1 MKSIPRCAA
10 ALAWFV
16 WIAGATAVVAQD
28 PPPAPPAAA
37 EAAPPEDDAPMGNV
51 TMNFQDVELPT
62 LVKFISEITGR
73 NFIVDERVKGKITII
88 SPSQV
93 TVDEAYLVFQSVL
106 QVKGFTTVPS
116 GPVIKI
122 VPSKDAKA
130 STLDTISAG
139 RMTLPSDEFITRI
152 VPLSKVDANGLLPI
166 LQPLVSPDGL
176 LTAYGPTNS
185 IIVIDAA
192 ANTERL
198 VSLLLQLDVEGV
210 ERDIEVIRL
219 QHAFADDVAAKIAEV
234 LQDDQQQAGAGMPMQ
249 QQAQPARA
257 GARARATQAAAQ
269 AGGGGA
275 VLGGTAGRT
284 FKLIPDQRTNSLI
297 LLAGPIEMRQIRELV
312 ARLDVPVPLGT
323 GRIHVYYLRHANAF
337 ELLAVLSSLI
347 TGTGNVGLAAQGF
360 GGGARRAGVAGFG
373 GGGRAVTQGGGMGG
387 MGGIGRGQ
395 GFGRGIGTGLGGL
408 GGGMGGMGGGGF
420 GGGMGGGIGGGMGGM
435 GGMMGG
441 MGGMGGMGAGTA
453 IGGTPGATPEAQF
466 EGEVRITADPATNSL
481 VINASPQDY
490 ETLKQVIEKLDVRRR
505 QVFIEAIILEVDIDA
520 SRALGFTYQGASG
533 LNNGVGIGRF
543 NFTQDAVAPAAS
555 QFGLPGLILA
565 AASSQTIRLPDGSII
580 PAQAAI
586 INASQADS
594 SFNLLSAPN
603 LLTTDNQQA
612 EIVAGRNIPF
622 LASRAADTANLA
634 NTFATIERRD
644 VGITLRITPQVSEGG
659 TIRLDIFEEVSDI
672 TQVAGIDP
680 NALGPATTIR
690 SATTTVVARDGQTV
704 VIGGLIA
711 DTIRDANNTIPYL
724 GDIPVI
730 GNLFS
735 NRSFSRSKINLLLFL
750 TPHIV
755 RNDVDHA
762 DLSKRQRGKM
772 QVYMNRHNVPNQRQ
786 EQMNAPSWDIENL
799 KPVPKE
805 GERGDA
811 AGIRADDDDP
821 DTLVIR
827 PYGPVPA
834 EEQFSDRPPAFT
846 LLGLISER
854 GTPPPS
860 LIPSN
865 GIVPVILP
873 DEEFQRLFDRGT
885 RIQYFTEDYSAA
897 YEILQRFPNRTAA
910 FALYPEGLR
919 LSATS
924 REGLHWR
931 ELDDPASKNIQFW
944 SRAN

>member
-16 WIAGATAVVAQD
+16 WIAGATAVVAQN

-37 EAAPPEDDAPMGNV
+37 EAPPPEDDAPMGNV

-152 VPLSKVDANGLLPI
+152 VPLSKVDASGLLPI

-234 LQDDQQQAGAGMPMQ
+234 LQEDEQQAGAAMPIQ
-249 QQAQPARA
+249 PQAQPARSS
-257 GARARATQAAAQ
+257 ARARRAAQAAAQ

-347 TGTGNVGLAAQGF
+347 TGSGNVGLAAQGL
-360 GGGARRAGVAGFG
+360 GGGARRAGVAGIG
-373 GGGRAVTQGGGMGG
+373 GGGRAVTQGGGLGSL
-387 MGGIGRGQ
+387 GRGQ
-395 GFGRGIGTGLGGL
+395 GFGRGIGTGVGGL
-408 GGGMGGMGGGGF
+408 GGGMGGGFGGGGF
-420 GGGMGGGIGGGMGGM
+420 GGGGLGGGLTGGIGGI
-435 GGMMGG
+435 
-441 MGGMGGMGAGTA
+441 GGMGGMGAGTA

-520 SRALGFTYQGASG
+520 SRSLGFTYQGATG

-543 NFTQDAVAPAAS
+543 NFTQDAVAPAAT

-586 INASQADS
+586 INASQGDS

-762 DLSKRQRGKM
+762 SLSKRQRGKM

-786 EQMNAPSWDIENL
+786 EQMNAPSWDTENL

-811 AGIRADDDDP
+811 AGIRADDDP

-827 PYGPVPA
+827 PYGPLAA
-834 EEQFSDRPPAFT
+834 EEQFSDLPPAFT
-846 LLGLISER
+846 LLGVIWER

-865 GIVPVILP
+865 GVVPVILP
-873 DEEFQRLFDRGT
+873 DEEFQGLFNRGM
-885 RIQYFTEDYSAA
+885 RIQYFTEDYSAV
-897 YEILQRFPNRTAA
+897 YEILQRFPNRGAA

-931 ELDDPASKNIQFW
+931 ELDDPASKDIQFW